1 MDIDFPLVLVI
12 LSFVS
17 GVIYLI
23 DFLWLAPKRKQ
34 RVASFEVAD
43 KTYSKLQDSDH
54 QKTIEAL
61 AKEPV
66 VVEYAKSLF
75 PVFFLVLLFRSFV
88 AEPFTIPS
96 ESMLP
101 TLEVGDYIVVNK
113 FAYGFR
119 LPVLGTK
126 IIDMEKP
133 KTGDVLVFKF
143 PDNPKINFIKR
154 VIAVPGD
161 EVRYE
166 KKRLYINGQLVE
178 EILTSTDTTLGYN
191 QVRQYQE
198 KLGQVE
204 HAVQKRFGVPEYNKE
219 TSWKIPEGHYFVM
232 GDNRDNSND
241 SRFWGTVPDELVMGR
256 AFGIWM
262 HKVPGLHLPTFSRNK
277 MIE

>member
-17 GVIYLI
+17 GLIWLI

-43 KTYSKLQDSDH
+43 TAHDSAH
-54 QKTIEAL
+54 QKTSSVL
-61 AKEPV
+61 AQEPM

-126 IIDMEKP
+126 IKAMDEP
-133 KTGDVLVFKF
+133 QRGDVMVFKF
-143 PDNPKINFIKR
+143 PNNPKINFIKR
-154 VIAVPGD
+154 VIGLPGD
-161 EVRYE
+161 VLRYE
-166 KKRLYINGQLVE
+166 KKRLYINDVLVE
-178 EILTSTDTTLGYN
+178 EILQTTDKNLSYKQTRFYTEQLGDI
-191 QVRQYQE
+191 
-198 KLGQVE
+198 E
-204 HAVQKRFGVPEYNKE
+204 HFIQKRLDAPQYNSE
-219 TSWKIPEGHYFVM
+219 TQWQIPEGQYFVM

-256 AFGIWM
+256 AFAIWM
-262 HKVPGLHLPTFSRNK
+262 HKKPGLHLPSFSRNGL
-277 MIE
+277 IE